1 MKKLN
6 LFLILTLFGFGIAAE
21 TAYAVDPLNRAPD
34 LAKRTIGAVSA
45 TGAAGLPGFND
56 GVRHNA
62 RLAIAPYAQVV
73 PNDSYTFIGITHP
86 SLATA
91 HTSIGLVIEAMDMT
105 FPADHSRNGAVPDTV
120 LRAVAFTINAG
131 ETHRVFIVNDGHT
144 TINSEK
150 MGADTKTHLITT
162 HGTENQ
168 FGNIRVTSVGTDP
181 NRKTPDAN
189 RFEHSINAKSNYT
202 EKFAAHATVPVGV
215 YRYDNLNQLSMWGVV
230 YQESNGAGF
239 SLEFIGD
246 MHDSS
251 AAGTATQGH
260 GRQYEGALCNTALG
274 AAKCTQ
280 HPHSAG
286 GILAT
291 SKGSGVGR
299 GIN

>member
-21 TAYAVDPLNRAPD
+21 IAYAVEPLNRAPVV
-34 LAKRTIGAVSA
+34 ATSGRPSA
-45 TGAAGLPGFND
+45 TDLSHGTAGI
-56 GVRHNA
+56 RHNA

-73 PNDSYTFIGITHP
+73 PNDSYTFIGVTHP

-181 NRKTPDAN
+181 NRKTPDKN

-251 AAGTATQGH
+251 AAGTNVTHDSAKLTGASASAAAGVH
-260 GRQYEGALCNTALG
+260 GVV
-274 AAKCTQ
+274 
-280 HPHSAG
+280 HPHLAT
-286 GILAT
+286 GILMVSPKA
-291 SKGSGVGR
+291 GVGR

>member
-6 LFLILTLFGFGIAAE
+6 LFLILTLLGFGIPAKTVSAQIVE
-21 TAYAVDPLNRAPD
+21 PLNRAPEMAGRD
-34 LAKRTIGAVSA
+34 AA
-45 TGAAGLPGFND
+45 TPPQPKNV

-73 PNDSYTFIGITHP
+73 PNDSYTFIGVTHP

-105 FPADHSRNGAVPDTV
+105 FPADHSRNGSIPDAV

-131 ETHRVFIVNDGHT
+131 ETHRVFIVNDGHA
-144 TINSEK
+144 TINAENAAMSNS
-150 MGADTKTHLITT
+150 KTHLITT

-168 FGNIRVTSVGTDP
+168 FGNIRVTAVGTDP
-181 NRKTPDAN
+181 NRKTPDKERYEHVSSGKSWYN
-189 RFEHSINAKSNYT
+189 PKMGTLGDGVGTYRF
-202 EKFAAHATVPVGV
+202 
-215 YRYDNLNQLSMWGVV
+215 DNLSQLSMWGVV

-246 MHDSS
+246 MHDST
-251 AAGTATQGH
+251 AGGTTPHLG
-260 GRQYEGALCNTALG
+260 GTGSTSYEGATAC
-274 AAKCTQ
+274 ATCVD
-280 HPHSAG
+280 HPHQARVGQYSR
-286 GILAT
+286 AT
-291 SKGSGVGR
+291 SGVGR

>member
-6 LFLILTLFGFGIAAE
+6 LLLILTLFGFGIAAE
-21 TAYAVDPLNRAPD
+21 TVSAVEPLNRAPEM
-34 LAKRTIGAVSA
+34 
-45 TGAAGLPGFND
+45 AGRKTDNTPLHI

-91 HTSIGLVIEAMDMT
+91 HTSIGLVVEAMDMT
-105 FPADHSRNGAVPDTV
+105 FPADHSRNGSVPDAV

-131 ETHRVFIVNDGHT
+131 ETHRVFIVNDGHA
-144 TINSEK
+144 TINAEN
-150 MGADTKTHLITT
+150 ADISNSKTHLITT
-162 HGTENQ
+162 AATNQ
-168 FGNIRVTSVGTDP
+168 FGNIRVTSIGSHP
-181 NRKTPDAN
+181 NVKTPDKQ
-189 RFEHSINAKSNYT
+189 RYEHSVNGKSWYNPKMGT
-202 EKFAAHATVPVGV
+202 LGDGVGT
-215 YRYDNLNQLSMWGVV
+215 YRFDNLNQLSMWGVV

-251 AAGTATQGH
+251 ASGTPTQGRGVDYIGGVCIETTFVPATH
-260 GRQYEGALCNTALG
+260 VAQN
-274 AAKCTQ
+274 CT
-280 HPHSAG
+280 HPHRAR
-286 GILAT
+286 GIAAL
-291 SKGSGVGR
+291 SKGAGVGR

>member
-6 LFLILTLFGFGIAAE
+6 LFLILTLFGFGIPAKTVSAQVVE
-21 TAYAVDPLNRAPD
+21 PLNRAPE
-34 LAKRTIGAVSA
+34 LAVHGRPTAADIAQG
-45 TGAAGLPGFND
+45 TG

-62 RLAIAPYAQVV
+62 RRALAPYAQVV
-73 PNDSYTFIGITHP
+73 PNDSYTFIGISHP

-105 FPADHSRNGAVPDTV
+105 FPADHSRNGSVPDAV

-131 ETHRVFIVNDGHT
+131 ETHRVFIVNDGHA
-144 TINSEK
+144 TINAENPDMSNS
-150 MGADTKTHLITT
+150 KTHLITT
-162 HGTENQ
+162 AATNQ
-168 FGNIRVTSVGTDP
+168 FGNIRITSIGTHP
-181 NRKTPDAN
+181 NVKTPDKERYEHVSSGKSWYN
-189 RFEHSINAKSNYT
+189 PKMGTLGDGVGTYRF
-202 EKFAAHATVPVGV
+202 
-215 YRYDNLNQLSMWGVV
+215 DNLSQLSMWGVV

-260 GRQYEGALCNTALG
+260 GRQYEGALCNTALT
-274 AAKCTQ
+274 ANLCTQ
-280 HPHSAG
+280 HPHSAS
-286 GILAT
+286 GIAAT

>member
-1 MKKLN
+1 MNKLN

-21 TAYAVDPLNRAPD
+21 IAYAVEPLNRAPVVATSGRPTATD
-34 LAKRTIGAVSA
+34 LSHGT
-45 TGAAGLPGFND
+45 AGI
-56 GVRHNA
+56 RHNA

-91 HTSIGLVIEAMDMT
+91 HTSIGLVIEALDMT

-131 ETHRVFIVNDGHT
+131 DTHRVFIVNDGHA

-150 MGADTKTHLITT
+150 MGGDSKTHLITT

-168 FGNIRVTSVGTDP
+168 FGSIRVTSVGTEP
-181 NRKTPDAN
+181 NRKSHDQD
-189 RFEHSINAKSNYT
+189 RFEQGINSKSNYT
-202 EKFAAHATVPVGV
+202 AKFTAHNATPNGV
-215 YRYDNLNQLSMWGVV
+215 WRYDNLNQLSMWGVV

-251 AAGTATQGH
+251 ANGTNVSHSLAQFVGATAATDLIPGGSIAHPHKATGITATSTK
-260 GRQYEGALCNTALG
+260 A
-274 AAKCTQ
+274 
-280 HPHSAG
+280 
-286 GILAT
+286 
-291 SKGSGVGR
+291 GVGR